1 MKSNFLN
8 SSLSNINSKPYSSSE
23 VLSQIL
29 YGEKFKILNKKKIG
43 SKLKHITIIIL
54 VILKKINFTKT
65 LNQNVKFLRLKSRIF
80 KKKMKNFF
88 L

>member
-29 YGEKFKILNKKKIG
+29 YGEKFRILNKKKIG

-54 VILKKINFTKT
+54 VILKKISFTKT
-65 LNQNVKFLRLKSRIF
+65 LNQNVKFLG
-80 KKKMKNFF
+80 
-88 L
+88 